1 MTALHAAPASASQ
14 AGDWA
19 LIAAEIDRLNR
30 SDPAAALARANA
42 WLEAEQAHGS
52 LEGVARALRS
62 HAHAVRFL
70 GQSEQAIREYE
81 EAEATFAALGNFDE
95 EARTQIGH
103 VTALRY
109 VGRYEDAV
117 ELAMRSRRYFVEHG
131 LEIEIAKQSNNLG
144 TVYRPM
150 GRLSAALSAYRA
162 ARSVFAKLRQRGPLA
177 DVEQNI
183 GNVLV
188 DLGRYEEAL
197 GHLNRARALR
207 SALKLRSEVALTLQN
222 IGILSRRRGDYGG
235 ALHALTEARTI
246 YEALGVDRGLAIV
259 DLELLPT
266 LAALNLVDEARQAA
280 GRAIS
285 GLRALEMPFELG
297 QALLSLGQMAA
308 SAEQW
313 TVAQGAIGEA
323 REIFAR
329 QGNALWEAR
338 ASLAE
343 VDVAL
348 RGTDEPDLDSALS
361 TCRRAIEYFDS
372 VGSREGAATG
382 RLNEGQLLL
391 AYGDEE
397 RALLSF
403 EAVIKEGAPLGADHL
418 LYQAHA
424 ALGDMLAMSD
434 AEVAINHYE
443 TAADH
448 LDALR
453 MRARADDLKLAFLTD
468 KGHLYERA
476 VALLVEIGS
485 PEAIRRAYGFVE
497 RSKSRSLVE
506 ELLGGTWRPTGRRR
520 SASDKLLRRVR
531 DIRARL
537 NAAYV
542 QAYSGDVTPSE
553 RSLEQSD
560 QADGVA
566 ALEREFAAAVR
577 ELQLSARGGE
587 NGASGET
594 EHVDGLAPLPDG
606 TALLEFFSV
615 GPHLIAFVRRAGN
628 VEVRVVT
635 TLDVVEELA
644 EGLAFQIQ
652 RATHEQD
659 TLRLAPGRLRRGMD
673 HCLRNLYDTLI
684 APLEADLAGIE
695 RLIVVPHGPLHG
707 LPFHAFLGP
716 DGYLVDLLT
725 VQYAPSATVWQRCR
739 EVARPLGQR
748 AAIVGIDDPELPSIA
763 GELRGVASVWPSPK
777 VLDGDRAT
785 QRALKRLSGKMD
797 VLHLATHAVFR
808 SDNPEFSSI
817 KLSDAW
823 LTVSDLAE
831 IAHGVQLVTLSAC
844 ETGKTGVKA
853 GDEALGLTRGLLG
866 AGCPLVVA
874 SLWSVNDGS
883 TALLMNHFYGG
894 LGEGLAPV
902 EALRQAMQK
911 VREEHE
917 HPYSWAPFVVLGD
930 GPGRPP
936 EDRVDVE
943 AQRQALALAG
953 AGVRGSRTR
962 GRRRV
967 APTA

>member
-1 MTALHAAPASASQ
+1 MTVLHAVPESASR
-14 AGDWA
+14 AGHWA
-19 LIAAEIDRLNR
+19 LVASEIDRLNR

-42 WLEAEQAHGS
+42 WVEAEQADGS
-52 LEGVARALRS
+52 PEGVARALRS

-81 EAEATFAALGNFDE
+81 EAEARFAALGNFDE

-117 ELAMRSRRYFVEHG
+117 ELAMRSRRYFIEHG

-162 ARSVFAKLRQRGPLA
+162 ARTVFAKLRQRGPLA

-235 ALHALTEARTI
+235 ALHALTEARTM

-297 QALLSLGQMAA
+297 QALLSLGQMAS

-313 TVAQGAIGEA
+313 PVAQGAIGEA

-329 QGNALWEAR
+329 QGNTLWEAR
-338 ASLAE
+338 AALAE
-343 VDVAL
+343 VDIAL
-348 RGTDEPDLDSALS
+348 RGTDEPDLDTAL
-361 TCRRAIEYFDS
+361 TICRQAISYFES
-372 VGSREGAATG
+372 VGSREGAASG
-382 RLNEGQLLL
+382 RLNEGQILL
-391 AYGDEE
+391 ARGEE
-397 RALLSF
+397 DRALLSF
-403 EAVIKEGAPLGADHL
+403 EEVIKEGAPLGADHL
-418 LYQAHA
+418 MYQAHA

-434 AEVAINHYE
+434 AEVAIDHFE
-443 TAADH
+443 KAADH

-453 MRARADDLKLAFLTD
+453 MRARADDLKLAFQTD
-468 KGHLYERA
+468 KGQLYEQA
-476 VALLVEIGS
+476 VALLVEMGS

-506 ELLGGTWRPTGRRR
+506 ELLGGTWRPSSRQR

-542 QAYSGDVTPSE
+542 QAYAADATPSE
-553 RSLEQSD
+553 RSLERSQD
-560 QADGVA
+560 ANGVGS
-566 ALEREFAAAVR
+566 LEREFAAAVR

-587 NGASGET
+587 AGET
-594 EHVDGLAPLPDG
+594 EHVDGLAPLPSG

-615 GPHLIAFVRRAGN
+615 GPHLIAFVRTGAA
-628 VEVRVVT
+628 VEVRVIT
-635 TLDVVEELA
+635 TMDVVEELA

-652 RATHEQD
+652 RATLEQD

-684 APLEADLAGIE
+684 APLEADLQGVE

-748 AAIVGIDDPELPSIA
+748 AAIVGIDDPELPSIS
-763 GELRGVASVWPSPK
+763 GELIGVASVWPSPK
-777 VLDGDRAT
+777 VLDGERAT
-785 QRALKRLSGKMD
+785 QRALKRLAGKID

-817 KLSDAW
+817 KLADAW

-831 IAHGVQLVTLSAC
+831 IAHGAQLVTLSAC
-844 ETGKTGVKA
+844 ETGKTGIKA

-883 TALLMNHFYGG
+883 TALLMNHFYQG

-911 VREEHE
+911 VRNEHE

-930 GPGRPP
+930 GPGRPA

-943 AQRQALALAG
+943 ANRQALALAG
-953 AGVRGSRTR
+953 AGVRGHGTR
-962 GRRRV
+962 GRRR
-967 APTA
+967 AARPQA

>member
-1 MTALHAAPASASQ
+1 MTALGTSPTPATRESE
-14 AGDWA
+14 WA
-19 LIAAEIDRLNR
+19 MVAAEIDRLNR
-30 SDPAAALARANA
+30 SDPAAALVRANA
-42 WLEAEQAHGS
+42 WLAAEQADGS
-52 LEGVARALRS
+52 PEGVARALRS

-81 EAEATFAALGNFDE
+81 EAEARFAALGNFDE

-117 ELAMRSRRYFVEHG
+117 ELANRSRRYFIEHG

-162 ARSVFAKLRQRGPLA
+162 ARAVFARLRQRGPLA

-188 DLGRYEEAL
+188 DLGRYEDAL

-222 IGILSRRRGDYGG
+222 IGILSQRRGDYGG

-246 YEALGVDRGLAIV
+246 YESLGVERGLALV

-266 LAALNLVDEARQAA
+266 FAALNLVDEARQAA
-280 GRAIS
+280 SRAIS
-285 GLRALEMPFELG
+285 GLRSLEMPFELG
-297 QALLSLGQMAA
+297 QALLSLGRLAA

-313 TVAQGAIGEA
+313 PVAQGALVEA
-323 REIFAR
+323 REIFER

-338 ASLAE
+338 AALAE
-343 VDVAL
+343 VDVVL
-348 RGTDEPDLDSALS
+348 RGTEEPDLESALD
-361 TCRRAIEYFDS
+361 TCRRAIAYFES
-372 VGSREGAATG
+372 VGSREGAVSG
-382 RLNEGQLLL
+382 RLHEGQLLL
-391 AYGDEE
+391 AQGEAD
-397 RALLSF
+397 RAMLSF
-403 EAVIKEGAPLGADHL
+403 EAVIKDGGTLGADHL

-424 ALGDMLAMSD
+424 TLGDMLSMTSAD
-434 AEVAINHYE
+434 VAIDHFE
-443 TAADH
+443 QAVDH

-453 MRARADDLKLAFLTD
+453 MRARADDLKMAFQTD
-468 KGHLYERA
+468 KGQLYEQA
-476 VALLVEIGS
+476 VALLVEMGT
-485 PEAIRRAYGFVE
+485 PDAIQRAYGFVE

-506 ELLGGTWRPTGRRR
+506 ELLGGTWRPAGRRR

-542 QAYSGDVTPSE
+542 QAYAADATPSE
-553 RSLEQSD
+553 RSLESSGE
-560 QADGVA
+560 ADGIA

-587 NGASGET
+587 TGGSEQ
-594 EHVDGLAPLPDG
+594 VDGLAPLPDG

-615 GPHLIAFVRRAGN
+615 GPHLIAFVRRGPA
-628 VEVRVVT
+628 VEVRILT

-652 RATHEQD
+652 RATLEQD

-684 APLEADLAGIE
+684 APLEEDLEGIE
-695 RLIVVPHGPLHG
+695 QLVVVPHGALHG

-716 DGYLVDLLT
+716 DGYLLDRLS

-739 EVARPLGQR
+739 DVARPLGQR

-763 GELRGVASVWPSPK
+763 GELIGVASVWPSPK
-777 VLDGDRAT
+777 VLDGNRAT
-785 QRALKRLSGKMD
+785 LRALKRLTGKID

-817 KLSDAW
+817 KLADAW

-883 TALLMNHFYGG
+883 TALLMNHFYQG

-911 VREEHE
+911 VRAEHE
-917 HPYSWAPFVVLGD
+917 HPYSWAPFVVVGD

-936 EDRVDVE
+936 EERVDSQ
-943 AQRQALALAG
+943 ANRQALELAG
-953 AGVRGSRTR
+953 VGVRGKGTR
-962 GRRRV
+962 GRRLPA
-967 APTA
+967 APQS

>member
-1 MTALHAAPASASQ
+1 MTVSDARTAPAARGSDWTLVAS
-14 AGDWA
+14 
-19 LIAAEIDRLNR
+19 EIDRLNR
-30 SDPAAALARANA
+30 SDPAAALLRANA
-42 WLEAEQAHGS
+42 WLEAEQADGS
-52 LEGVARALRS
+52 SEGVARALRS

-81 EAEATFAALGNFDE
+81 EAEACFAALGNFDE

-109 VGRYEDAV
+109 MGRYEDAV
-117 ELAMRSRRYFVEHG
+117 ELATRSRRYFHEHG
-131 LEIEIAKQSNNLG
+131 LEIEVAKQSNNLG

-150 GRLSAALSAYRA
+150 GRLDAALSAYRA
-162 ARSVFAKLRQRGPLA
+162 ARTVFARLRQRGSIA

-197 GHLNRARALR
+197 EHLNKARALR
-207 SALKLRSEVALTLQN
+207 SSLKLRSEVALTLQN
-222 IGILSRRRGDYGG
+222 IGILSQRRGDYGG

-246 YEALGVDRGLAIV
+246 YESLGVERGLALV

-266 LAALNLVDEARQAA
+266 FAALNLVEEARQAA
-280 GRAIS
+280 SRAIS
-285 GLRALEMPFELG
+285 GLRSLEMPFELG
-297 QALLSLGQMAA
+297 QALLSLGRLAV
-308 SAEQW
+308 SAGQW
-313 TVAQGAIGEA
+313 SVAQGALTEA
-323 REIFAR
+323 REIFER

-338 ASLAE
+338 AALAE

-348 RGTDEPDLDSALS
+348 YGTDEPDLDGALR
-361 TCRRAIEYFDS
+361 TCRRAIAYFES
-372 VGSREGAATG
+372 VGSREGAVSG

-391 AYGDEE
+391 AQGEAD
-397 RALLSF
+397 RAMLSF
-403 EAVIKEGAPLGADHL
+403 EAVIKDGASLGADHL

-424 ALGDMLAMSD
+424 ALGDMLSTTSAD
-434 AEVAINHYE
+434 VAIDHFE

-453 MRARADDLKLAFLTD
+453 MRARADDLKLAFQTD
-468 KGHLYERA
+468 KGQLYERA
-476 VALLVEIGS
+476 VALLVEMDT
-485 PEAIRRAYGFVE
+485 PAAIQRAYRFVE

-506 ELLGGTWRPTGRRR
+506 ELLGGTWRPAGRRR

-537 NAAYV
+537 NSAYV
-542 QAYSGDVTPSE
+542 QAYASDATPSE
-553 RSLEQSD
+553 RSLERSED
-560 QADGVA
+560 ANGISE
-566 ALEREFAAAVR
+566 LERELADGIR
-577 ELQLSARGGE
+577 ELQLSVRGGE
-587 NGASGET
+587 TGDAEQ
-594 EHVDGLAPLPDG
+594 VDGLAPLPDG

-615 GPHLIAFVRRAGN
+615 GEHLIAFVRRGAA
-628 VEVRVVT
+628 VEVRVLT
-635 TLDVVEELA
+635 TLDVVRELA
-644 EGLAFQIQ
+644 GGLAFQIQ
-652 RATHEQD
+652 RATLEQD
-659 TLRLAPGRLRRGMD
+659 TLRLAPSRLRRGMD

-684 APLEADLAGIE
+684 APLEADLEGIE
-695 RLIVVPHGPLHG
+695 RLVVVPHGPLHG

-716 DGYLVDLLT
+716 DGYLVDQLT

-739 EVARPLGQR
+739 DVARPLGRR
-748 AAIVGIDDPELPSIA
+748 AAIVGIEDPELPSIA
-763 GELRGVASVWPSPK
+763 GELIGVASVWPSPT
-777 VLDGDRAT
+777 VLDGHRAT
-785 QRALKRLSGKMD
+785 QRALKRLAGKID

-817 KLSDAW
+817 KLADAW

-831 IAHGVQLVTLSAC
+831 IAHGAQLVTLSAC

-853 GDEALGLTRGLLG
+853 GDESLGLTRGLLG

-883 TALLMNHFYGG
+883 TALLMNHFYQG

-902 EALRQAMQK
+902 DALRRAMQQ
-911 VREEHE
+911 VRAEHE

-930 GPGRPP
+930 GPGRP
-936 EDRVDVE
+936 ESERVDV
-943 AQRQALALAG
+943 AANRQALALAG
-953 AGVRGSRTR
+953 AGVRGHRTR
-962 GRRRV
+962 GRRR
-967 APTA
+967 PS